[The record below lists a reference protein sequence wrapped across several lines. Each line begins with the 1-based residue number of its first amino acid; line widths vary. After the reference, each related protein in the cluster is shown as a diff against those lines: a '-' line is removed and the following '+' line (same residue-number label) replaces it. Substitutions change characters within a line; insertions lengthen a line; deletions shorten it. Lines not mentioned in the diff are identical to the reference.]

1 MVAEVA
7 KLVDARSG
15 MLSPSIYNDK
25 DIYQQELEN
34 VFARCWGF
42 LCHESQIPYPGDFFT
57 TYIGEDPVLV
67 WRDSK
72 GEGKR
77 LPERVPPPGQP
88 AVPGRFRQRR
98 FFQLRLPRLVL

>member
-1 MVAEVA
+1 MATAEMA

-15 MLSPSIYNDK
+15 MLSPSIYNDQ

-57 TYIGEDPVLV
+57 TYIHLRQVLAFP
-67 WRDSK
+67 
-72 GEGKR
+72 
-77 LPERVPPPGQP
+77 LPRKPGAQS
-88 AVPGRFRQRR
+88 RR
-98 FFQLRLPRLVL
+98 FPYHLHGGGPGAGVA